1 MLPGRGGETFWSRKH
16 VLPRLCEKDIL
27 IWLDRFQCDALD
39 EALNIAIMTRLISKS
54 FNIVSGHEALGLG
67 PIADPSSP
75 LHGRIP
81 IPPMLDAQMDSIL
94 MDFMK
99 TRQRHGLSK
108 LKTLM
113 MSHSKENWFMI
124 FLTMIVLLPNLEFL
138 YEHQREQKER
148 YGTTVRPIVDHVS
161 WRANDKYF

>member
-1 MLPGRGGETFWSRKH
+1 
-16 VLPRLCEKDIL
+16 
-27 IWLDRFQCDALD
+27 
-39 EALNIAIMTRLISKS
+39 MTRLISKS
-54 FNIVSGHEALGLG
+54 FNIFSGHEALGLG

-99 TRQRHGLSK
+99 SRQKRGLSK
-108 LKTLM
+108 LKALM

-124 FLTMIVLLPNLEFL
+124 FLTIIVLLSNLEFL
-138 YEHQREQKER
+138 YEHQNEQIKR
-148 YGTTVRPIVDHVS
+148 YGTSVSSLVDQMS
-161 WRANDKYF
+161 WHANDRFVRHNLWRE